1 MLSEMNMLSG
11 KEMLSGMNML
21 SDLKLNEDAGYQ
33 NRRVRYCQDAL
44 VFDGYSI
51 WLFGEYEPLKQAE
64 SFTLSFELA
73 FWGVSDPGD
82 SIFSCRDSKNN
93 QGLSIKITREGQ
105 IRAEIGLGTQMISFS
120 SINAHPVRG
129 RWNRILFVFR
139 KREGWCDLVI
149 NGVLSNRAQFP
160 RFTSVSWPENPV
172 YIGRDTDEES
182 GRLHPQTGC
191 FWGLIR
197 SADFFDYAFTI
208 GRAEEESVQAVQE
221 EAPAYHPDR
230 SVYDGDTDRPQY
242 HLIAPEKWMNEP
254 HAPVY
259 FDGFYHIFYQAN
271 LHAPVW
277 NHIQWGHLVSRDMI
291 HWKDLPLALETD
303 QNGYDRMGCWS
314 GSALVDKDNIPRIY
328 YTAGDDRRF
337 PNQAV
342 AMAKARNA
350 KADPQLVFWDKY
362 PRLVQTQNTGWPG
375 EFRDPFVWLEDDTY
389 FMLVGTGD
397 AQNGGGNAALY
408 SSADGICW
416 ESHGMLLEYDFDA
429 NQEVGHVWE
438 LPVLL
443 PLKDPSG
450 ETVCHILLLC
460 ACQIENDIV
469 ETYYFTGEWNSK
481 AKTFTSHTKRAKLL
495 DLGHGTFTGPSGQV
509 TPDGRSVVFT
519 IAQGKRKF
527 SDEYHAGWAHNGGL
541 PLSLWWENGL
551 RMEPVQEVLS
561 CRGKRVFDLTSCTP
575 KEAQKQ
581 IKQLKGNR
589 FFIEIEMS
597 GNHIE
602 LKTENDRESRTVIY
616 DRKQKHFYA
625 KDTDGTILSR
635 NRGEVDEVDIAEEP
649 IRLAYFLDHSMIEV
663 YLNKRKAMT
672 LRNYAGSGTRRIC
685 LEDAD
690 GTILR
695 LTVWEMNRAY
705 GEE

>member
-1 MLSEMNMLSG
+1 MLSEIS
-11 KEMLSGMNML
+11 MLSGMNML
-21 SDLKLNEDAGYQ
+21 ADMKLNEDTGYQ
-33 NRRVRYCQDAL
+33 NRPVRCCQDAL
-44 VFDGYSI
+44 IFDGYSI
-51 WLFGEYEPLKQAE
+51 WLSGAYEPLKEAE
-64 SFTLSFELA
+64 SFTLSFEVA
-73 FWGVSDPGD
+73 FWGVSSPGD

-93 QGLSIKITREGQ
+93 QGISIKITKEGQ
-105 IRAEIGLGTQMISFS
+105 IRAEVGLGTQTLSFS

-129 RWNRILFVFR
+129 RWNRILFIFQNP
-139 KREGWCDLVI
+139 EGWCDLVI

-160 RFTSVSWPENPV
+160 RFTSVSWPESPV
-172 YIGRDTDEES
+172 YIGRNTDEED
-182 GRLHPQTGC
+182 GRLYPQMGC

-197 SADFFDYAFTI
+197 RADFYDYAFPI
-208 GRAEEESVQAVQE
+208 EKAKKESSEPAPEEPPV
-221 EAPAYHPDR
+221 YRTDR
-230 SVYDGDTDRPQY
+230 SVYDGDADRPQY

-277 NHIQWGHLVSRDMI
+277 DQIQWGHLASRDMI

-314 GSALVDKDNIPRIY
+314 GSALVDKDNTPRIY

-350 KADPQLVFWDKY
+350 KEDHHLTLWDKY
-362 PRLVQTQNTGWPG
+362 PKLVQIQNTGWPG
-375 EFRDPFVWLEDDTY
+375 EFRDPFVWLEGDTY

-397 AQNGGGNAALY
+397 AHNGGGNAALY
-408 SSADGICW
+408 SSDDGISW
-416 ESHGMLLEYDFDA
+416 QSHGMILEYDFEI

-443 PLKDPSG
+443 PLRNTSG
-450 ETVCHILLLC
+450 EIVCHILLLC

-469 ETYYFTGEWNSK
+469 ETYYFTGKWDPE
-481 AKTFTSHTKRAKLL
+481 AKTFTSHTKKAQLF
-495 DLGHGTFTGPSGQV
+495 DLGHGTFTGSSGLV
-509 TPDGRSVVFT
+509 TPDGRSAVFT
-519 IAQGKRKF
+519 IAQGRRKF
-527 SDEYHAGWAHNGGL
+527 SEEYYAGWAHNGGL
-541 PLSLWWENGL
+541 PLSLWWEDGL

-561 CRGKRVFDLTSCTP
+561 CRGKQVLDLTGCTP
-575 KEAQKQ
+575 KEAQQELAK
-581 IKQLKGNR
+581 LEGNR
-589 FFIEIEMS
+589 FFIEIETS

-602 LKTENDRESRTVIY
+602 LQTKNDRESRTVIY

-625 KDTDGTILSR
+625 VDDDRQILSR
-635 NRGEVDEVDIAEEP
+635 NRGEVDAVDIADEP
-649 IRLAYFLDHSMIEV
+649 ICLSYFLDHSMIEV

-672 LRNYAGSGTRRIC
+672 LRNYAGSGTRRIR
-685 LEDAD
+685 LEDTD
-690 GTILR
+690 GTILK
-695 LTVWEMNRAY
+695 LTAWEMNSAY